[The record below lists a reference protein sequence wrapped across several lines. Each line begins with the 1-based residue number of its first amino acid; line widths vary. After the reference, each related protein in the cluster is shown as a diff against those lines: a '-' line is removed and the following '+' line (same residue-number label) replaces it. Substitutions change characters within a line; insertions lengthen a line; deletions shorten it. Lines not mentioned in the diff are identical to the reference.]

1 VADPWSPAQYDRF
14 RAERAQPFR
23 DLLALVQPRP
33 GMLAVD
39 LGCGTGDMT
48 LELHRALGARE
59 TLGLD
64 NSASMLAKAP
74 RAEGLRFEQGD
85 IVEFTAR
92 GRFDLVFSNAA
103 LHWVDD
109 HRELFP
115 RLLEK
120 LRPGGQLLVQ
130 VPSNHEHPAH
140 RLAGTLAAEEPFR
153 GALGGW
159 VRRPSVLALDEYA
172 HLLHG
177 AGAVEVEL
185 LEKVYLHQLA
195 DAEAV
200 AEWTRGTTLL
210 PYLGRLGDL
219 ADAYLARYRERLAGL
234 MPGRPVL
241 FTFRRILMSARRGD
255 SRSED

>member
-1 VADPWSPAQYDRF
+1 MDWNPDQYHRFAD
-14 RAERAQPFR
+14 ERRQPFE
-23 DLLALVQPRP
+23 DLWRLARVVP
-33 GMLAVD
+33 GLEVID
-39 LGCGTGDMT
+39 LGCGTG
-48 LELHRALGARE
+48 ELTRE
-59 TLGLD
+59 LAGRLPGSRVLGLD
-64 NSASMLAKAP
+64 SSEEMLR
-74 RAEGLRFEQGD
+74 RARPLERPGLRFVHGRIED
-85 IVEFTAR
+85 LA
-92 GRFDLVFSNAA
+92 GRFDLIFSNAA

-109 HRELFP
+109 HGELFP
-115 RLLEK
+115 TLLEK

-130 VPSNHEHPAH
+130 VPSNHDHPAH

-153 GALGGW
+153 GAR
-159 VRRPSVLALDEYA
+159 V
-172 HLLHG
+172 LHG

-241 FTFRRILMSARRGD
+241 FTFRRILMSAR
-255 SRSED
+255 